1 MVQCQQLNGGHFM
14 LVITDAEVLVNQSTP
29 DKQTAI
35 TTLAILLAGCGVTDH
50 LAQACIAIGITV
62 RSQLAVLHV
71 LPVEDCGE

>member
-1 MVQCQQLNGGHFM
+1 M

-35 TTLAILLAGCGVTDH
+35 TTLAILLAGGGVTDH

-62 RSQLAVLHV
+62 SSQLAVFHV